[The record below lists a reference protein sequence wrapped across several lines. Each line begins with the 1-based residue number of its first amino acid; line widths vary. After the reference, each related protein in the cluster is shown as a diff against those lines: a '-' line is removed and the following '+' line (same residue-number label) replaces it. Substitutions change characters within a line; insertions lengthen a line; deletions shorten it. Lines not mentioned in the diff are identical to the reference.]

1 MQASEASRR
10 LNEFRMAGRRSTTRA
25 ARLNKIAIEAT
36 EVCREMWGKKG
47 NQNGIY
53 GICSMRY
60 TKLTLLPQQ
69 RISQAIKMPHELQ
82 VQRSI

>member
-47 NQNGIY
+47 DHKGIY
-53 GICSMRY
+53 GICSRDI
-60 TKLTLLPQQ
+60 QN
-69 RISQAIKMPHELQ
+69 
-82 VQRSI
+82 